1 MTGDDGYVI
10 YLCIFAIW
18 LPPGQNYVQHNR
30 IDKKIKEK

>member
-1 MTGDDGYVI
+1 MMAMSFI
-10 YLCIFAIW
+10 LCIFAIW